1 MKKVLLK
8 ILLDSQENIG
18 AGVSFIMTSQ
28 KETLTRVFDGIS
40 KFVRSFLKDAFNRV
54 VLGFRKGICQNTS
67 KNLIQNSWK
76 QSPEV
81 FSEKRCS

>member
-18 AGVSFIMTSQ
+18 AGVSFIITSQ

-40 KFVRSFLKDAFNRV
+40 KFVRSF
-54 VLGFRKGICQNTS
+54 
-67 KNLIQNSWK
+67 
-76 QSPEV
+76 
-81 FSEKRCS
+81 